1 MKKILIPALLCLTF
15 AAGCT
20 CENTIRRRAD
30 VLVIGGTTS
39 GTTAAIAAARQGV
52 QTLVV
57 EETPMLGSRPRAYAP
72 RTAISTCRR
81 VCGTSSATTCGSVT
95 AVSARC
101 GRAG

>member
-39 GTTAAIAAARQGV
+39 GTTAAIAAARLLDAALLRGEEELRKLACRNEEL
-52 QTLVV
+52 LVELINRELAAR
-57 EETPMLGSRPRAYAP
+57 EE
-72 RTAISTCRR
+72 
-81 VCGTSSATTCGSVT
+81 
-95 AVSARC
+95 
-101 GRAG
+101 